1 MKGVEQVALADLDV
15 QVNLYRDGEKFFDLL
30 KAVLREWHKSP
41 WPHEQ
46 ERAAYA
52 KALFS
57 EALAVYQNYL
67 TRAREKVAGGYA
79 TPADQKLL
87 QRMEERFNYWQGKFQ
102 ELTEKK
108 EPTCS

>member
-1 MKGVEQVALADLDV
+1 MALADLDV

-46 ERAAYA
+46 ERAEYA
-52 KALFS
+52 KTLFA

-67 TRAREKVAGGYA
+67 ARAREKVAGGYA

-87 QRMEERFNYWQGKFQ
+87 ERMEERFNYWQGKFQ
-102 ELTEKK
+102 ELTGQK

>member
-1 MKGVEQVALADLDV
+1 MALADLDV

-30 KAVLREWHKSP
+30 KAVLREWQKSP
-41 WPHEQ
+41 WPHEK
-46 ERAAYA
+46 ERAEYA

-57 EALAVYQNYL
+57 QGLTVYGNYL
-67 TRAREKVAGGYA
+67 TRAREKVASGFA

-87 QRMEERFNYWQGKFQ
+87 GRMEERFSYWQGKFQ
-102 ELTEKK
+102 ELTGEK